1 MGREGF
7 AFQAVP
13 SKLLPPGR
21 DFGASNPS
29 FVSSGVWFKIKKVL
43 VGTRTCISIVGR
55 EGFAFQAAPQ
65 NCSHLVAILGLRILL
80 IPDSVCLFK
89 IKKVLALT
97 RTCISIMGREG
108 FEPSKAEPSDLQSD
122 VIDHYTTSPENSCL

>member
-7 AFQAVP
+7 AFQAAP

-21 DFGASNPS
+21 NFGVSNPS
-29 FVSSGVWFKIKKVL
+29 FDSSGVWFKIKKVF
-43 VGTRTCISIVGR
+43 VGTRTCISIV
-55 EGFAFQAAPQ
+55 
-65 NCSHLVAILGLRILL
+65 
-80 IPDSVCLFK
+80 
-89 IKKVLALT
+89 
-97 RTCISIMGREG
+97 GREG

>member
-7 AFQAVP
+7 AFQAAPQNCSRLVAILGLRI
-13 SKLLPPGR
+13 LLIS
-21 DFGASNPS
+21 DS
-29 FVSSGVWFKIKKVL
+29 VCLFKIKKVL
-43 VGTRTCISIVGR
+43 VLPRTHFCIVGR

>member
-7 AFQAVP
+7 AFQAAPQKCSRLVAILGLRI
-13 SKLLPPGR
+13 LLIS
-21 DFGASNPS
+21 DS
-29 FVSSGVWFKIKKVL
+29 VCLFKIKKVL

-55 EGFAFQAAPQ
+55 EGFAFQAVPQ
-65 NCSHLVAILGLRILL
+65 NCSRLVAILGLRILL

-89 IKKVLALT
+89 IKKVLVLP
-97 RTCISIMGREG
+97 RTHFCIVGREG

>member
-1 MGREGF
+1 MGREGFAFQTVPSKLLPPGRDFGASNPSFDSSGVWFKIKKVLALTRTHFRIMGREGF

-29 FVSSGVWFKIKKVL
+29 F
-43 VGTRTCISIVGR
+43 
-55 EGFAFQAAPQ
+55 A
-65 NCSHLVAILGLRILL
+65 
-80 IPDSVCLFK
+80 FK

-97 RTCISIMGREG
+97 RTHFRIMGREG